1 MKFGNRAARASAC
14 QVVGCMLGG
23 NFSWEEDAVIMNDLK
38 RQLATWIDDDREPII
53 GFLCDFVRAKSPN
66 PPGDTTLAAA
76 HLTRFFEAHALPFR
90 VIAPQPTMPNIVGSF
105 EGAKP
110 GPHLVL
116 NGHIDVFPADERNER
131 WTYGPW
137 SGTIADGK
145 IYGRGVADMKA
156 GTSASVFTYYYL
168 YRVRDHL
175 KGRLTLTAV
184 SDEETFGP
192 WGARYLMERHPEV
205 HGDCLLNGEPSSPLT
220 IRFGEKGPL
229 WLKFTVRTK
238 GAHGAY
244 THLSPSATKIAA
256 RLILDLEDL
265 TALHPSVPVDIAD
278 ALAGAAAAIDEAQ
291 GPGAKDIVQRVT
303 VNIGVI
309 QGGQKVNMVPGT
321 CWFEA
326 DIRVPS
332 GLGRDEVLAKIRQIL
347 AGYPEATVEEINYS
361 APSVCDPNHEMVGI
375 LRANARALGRPDPT
389 PIVSLGGTDAR
400 LWRQRG
406 IPGLVH
412 GPFPR
417 GMAQADE
424 HVEIEEYLH
433 IVRMHVL
440 SAFDYLS
447 R

>member
-1 MKFGNRAARASAC
+1 MLIRAAMDDVK
-14 QVVGCMLGG
+14 Q
-23 NFSWEEDAVIMNDLK
+23 
-38 RQLATWIDDDREPII
+38 QLAQWIDEDRDAII
-53 GFLCDFVRAKSPN
+53 QFLCEFVRAKSPN
-66 PPGDTTLAAA
+66 PPGDTTRAAA
-76 HLTRFFEAHALPFR
+76 HVTRFLEMHGLPFQ

-110 GPHLVL
+110 GRHLVL
-116 NGHIDVFPADERNER
+116 NGHMDVFPADEANER
-131 WTYGPW
+131 WTHGPW
-137 SGTIADGK
+137 SGAIAEGK

-156 GTSASVFTYYYL
+156 GTSASIFTYYYL
-168 YRVRDHL
+168 YRVREHL
-175 KGRLTLTAV
+175 KGTLTLTAV

-192 WGARYLMERHPEV
+192 WGARYLMDHAEV

-244 THLSPSATKIAA
+244 THLSPSATKLAA
-256 RLILDLEDL
+256 KLILDLEDL
-265 TALHPSVPVDIAD
+265 TALEPSVPVEVAD

-309 QGGQKVNMVPGT
+309 QGGQKVNMVPAT

-326 DIRVPS
+326 DVRLPP
-332 GLGRDEVLAKIRQIL
+332 GLGRDEVMAALRRIL
-347 AGYPEATVEEINYS
+347 GRYPEATMEEINYS
-361 APSVCDPNHEMVGI
+361 APSACDPNHEMVGI
-375 LRANARALGRPDPT
+375 VRANAQALGRPAPA

-400 LWRQRG
+400 LWRHRG
-406 IPGLVH
+406 IPAFVH

-440 SAFDYLS
+440 SASDYLS

>member
-1 MKFGNRAARASAC
+1 MDDAKA
-14 QVVGCMLGG
+14 QLLG
-23 NFSWEEDAVIMNDLK
+23 
-38 RQLATWIDDDREPII
+38 WIDEDKDEIV

-76 HLTRFFEAHALPFR
+76 HITRFLERNQLPFR
-90 VIAPQPTMPNIVGSF
+90 VIAPQPTMPNIVGTF
-105 EGAKP
+105 DGARA
-110 GPHLVL
+110 GHHLVL
-116 NGHIDVFPADERNER
+116 NGHIDVFPADEATER
-131 WTYGPW
+131 WTHGAW
-137 SGTIADGK
+137 SGAIADGK

-156 GTSASVFTYYYL
+156 GTSASIFTYRYL
-168 YRVRDHL
+168 HRLRGRL
-175 KGRLTLTAV
+175 AGRLTLTAV

-192 WGARYLMERHPEV
+192 WGARYLMEHHPEV

-229 WLKFTVRTK
+229 WLRFTVTTR

-244 THLSPSATKIAA
+244 THLTPSATKIAA
-256 RLILDLEDL
+256 RIILDLEEL
-265 TALHPSVPVDIAD
+265 TAIPASVPIDVAD

-291 GPGAKDIVQRVT
+291 GAGAKDILQSVT

-309 QGGQKVNMVPGT
+309 HGGQKVNMVPGT

-326 DIRVPS
+326 DVRLPPGVAKETVMARV
-332 GLGRDEVLAKIRQIL
+332 REIAAR
-347 AGYPEATVEEINYS
+347 YPEAAMEEINFS
-361 APSVCDPNHEMVGI
+361 APSVCDPNHAMVKI
-375 LRANARALGRPDPT
+375 LRANARALGRPEPA

-433 IVRMHVL
+433 IVRMHAL

-447 R
+447 A

>member
-1 MKFGNRAARASAC
+1 M
-14 QVVGCMLGG
+14 
-23 NFSWEEDAVIMNDLK
+23 
-38 RQLATWIDDDREPII
+38 
-53 GFLCDFVRAKSPN
+53 
-66 PPGDTTLAAA
+66 
-76 HLTRFFEAHALPFR
+76 
-90 VIAPQPTMPNIVGSF
+90 
-105 EGAKP
+105 
-110 GPHLVL
+110 
-116 NGHIDVFPADERNER
+116 DVFPADEANER
-131 WTYGPW
+131 WTHGPW
-137 SGTIADGK
+137 SGAIAEGK

-156 GTSASVFTYYYL
+156 GTSASIFTYYYL
-168 YRVRDHL
+168 YRVRQHL
-175 KGRLTLTAV
+175 KGKLTLTAV

-192 WGARYLMERHPEV
+192 WGARYLMDHADV

-244 THLSPSATKIAA
+244 THLSPSATKLAA
-256 RLILDLEDL
+256 KLILDLEDL
-265 TALHPSVPVDIAD
+265 TALEPSVPIEVAD

-303 VNIGVI
+303 VNIGII
-309 QGGQKVNMVPGT
+309 QGGQKVNMVPAT

-326 DIRVPS
+326 DVRLPP
-332 GLGRDEVLAKIRQIL
+332 GLGRDEVMAALRRIL
-347 AGYPEATVEEINYS
+347 GRYPEATMEEINYS
-361 APSVCDPNHEMVGI
+361 APSACDPNHEMVGI
-375 LRANARALGRPDPT
+375 VRANAQAFGRPAPA

-400 LWRQRG
+400 LWRHRG
-406 IPGLVH
+406 IPAFVH

-440 SAFDYLS
+440 SASDYLS

>member
-1 MKFGNRAARASAC
+1 M
-14 QVVGCMLGG
+14 
-23 NFSWEEDAVIMNDLK
+23 DDLK
-38 RQLATWIDDDREPII
+38 RQLAKWIDQDRDTII
-53 GFLCDFVRAKSPN
+53 RFLCDFVRAKSPN

-76 HLTRFFEAHALPFR
+76 HITRFLEAQGLPFR
-90 VIAPQPTMPNIVGSF
+90 VIAPQSTMPNIVGTF
-105 EGAKP
+105 EGREP
-110 GPHLVL
+110 GRHLVL
-116 NGHIDVFPADERNER
+116 NGHIDVFPADEENER
-131 WTYGPW
+131 WTHGPW
-137 SGTIADGK
+137 SGAIADGK

-156 GTSASVFTYYYL
+156 GTSASIFTYAYL

-192 WGARYLMERHPEV
+192 WGARYLMEHHPEV

-229 WLKFTVRTK
+229 WLRFTTRTR

-244 THLSPSATKIAA
+244 THLTPSATKIAA
-256 RLILDLEDL
+256 RLIVDLEDL
-265 TALHPSVPVDIAD
+265 TTLQPSVPIDVAD

-291 GPGAKDIVQRVT
+291 GPGAKDILQRVT

-309 QGGQKVNMVPGT
+309 HGGQKVNMVPGT

-326 DIRVPS
+326 DVRLPP
-332 GLGRDEVLAKIRQIL
+332 GLGKDAVLTKVKQIL
-347 AGYPEATVEEINYS
+347 SRYPDTTMEEINFS

-375 LRANARALGRPDPT
+375 LRANAKALGRPDPA

-440 SAFDYLS
+440 SSFDYLS

>member
-1 MKFGNRAARASAC
+1 M
-14 QVVGCMLGG
+14 
-23 NFSWEEDAVIMNDLK
+23 DDLK
-38 RQLATWIDDDREPII
+38 RQLATWIDEDREAII

-66 PPGDTTLAAA
+66 PPGDTTLAAK
-76 HLTRFFEAHALPFR
+76 HITGFLEAHKLPFR
-90 VIAPQPTMPNIVGSF
+90 IIAPQPTMANIVGTF
-105 EGAKP
+105 EGRAP
-110 GPHLVL
+110 GKHLVL
-116 NGHIDVFPADERNER
+116 NGHIDVFPADEQNER
-131 WTYGPW
+131 WTHGPW
-137 SGTIADGK
+137 SGAIADGK

-156 GTSASVFTYYYL
+156 GTSASIFTYAYL
-168 YRVRDHL
+168 YRIREHL

-192 WGARYLMERHPEV
+192 WGARYLMEHHPEV

-229 WLKFTVRTK
+229 WLRFTTRTR

-244 THLSPSATKIAA
+244 THLTPSATKISA
-256 RLILDLEDL
+256 RLIVDLEEL
-265 TALHPSVPVDIAD
+265 TTLEPAVPIDIAD

-303 VNIGVI
+303 LNIGVI
-309 QGGQKVNMVPGT
+309 HGGQKVNMVPGT

-326 DIRVPS
+326 DVRLPPGMS
-332 GLGRDEVLAKIRQIL
+332 KATVLAKVRQIL
-347 AGYPEATVEEINYS
+347 ARYPETTMEELNFS
-361 APSVCDPNHEMVGI
+361 APSACDPNHEMVGI
-375 LRANARALGRPDPT
+375 LRANAKALGRPDPA
-389 PIVSLGGTDAR
+389 PILSLGGTDAR

-440 SAFDYLS
+440 SSFDYLS
-447 R
+447 RAS

>member
-1 MKFGNRAARASAC
+1 MDD
-14 QVVGCMLGG
+14 V
-23 NFSWEEDAVIMNDLK
+23 K
-38 RQLATWIDDDREPII
+38 RQLAKWIDEDRDTII
-53 GFLCDFVRAKSPN
+53 AFLCDFVRAKSPN

-76 HLTRFFEAHALPFR
+76 HVTRFLEARGLPFR
-90 VIAPQPTMPNIVGSF
+90 VIAPQPTMPNIVGTF
-105 EGAKP
+105 EGRRP
-110 GPHLVL
+110 GRHLVL
-116 NGHIDVFPADERNER
+116 NGHIDVFPADEQNER
-131 WTYGPW
+131 WTHGPW
-137 SGTIADGK
+137 SGAIANGK

-156 GTSASVFTYYYL
+156 GTSASIFTYAYL
-168 YRVRDHL
+168 YRVRDDL

-192 WGARYLMERHPEV
+192 WGARYLMEHHPEV

-229 WLKFTVRTK
+229 WLRFTTRTR

-256 RLILDLEDL
+256 RLIVDLEEL
-265 TALHPSVPVDIAD
+265 TTLEPSVPIDIAD

-291 GPGAKDIVQRVT
+291 GPGAKDIIQRVT

-309 QGGQKVNMVPGT
+309 HGGQKVNMVPGT

-326 DIRVPS
+326 DVRLPP
-332 GLGRDEVLAKIRQIL
+332 GLGKDAVLAKVRQIL
-347 AGYPEATVEEINYS
+347 ARYPDTTMEEINFS
-361 APSVCDPNHEMVGI
+361 APSACDPNHEMVSI
-375 LRANARALGRPDPT
+375 LRANARALGRPDPA

-424 HVEIEEYLH
+424 HVEIEGYLH

-440 SAFDYLS
+440 SSFDYLS

>member
-1 MKFGNRAARASAC
+1 MD
-14 QVVGCMLGG
+14 
-23 NFSWEEDAVIMNDLK
+23 DAK
-38 RQLATWIDDDREPII
+38 TQLLRWIDEDREEII

-76 HLTRFFEAHALPFR
+76 HVTRFLERNQLPFR
-90 VIAPQPTMPNIVGSF
+90 IIAPQPTMPNIVGTF
-105 EGAKP
+105 EGARP
-110 GPHLVL
+110 GRHLVL
-116 NGHIDVFPADERNER
+116 NGHMDVFPADETNER
-131 WTYGPW
+131 WSHGPW
-137 SGTIADGK
+137 SGAIADGK

-156 GTSASVFTYYYL
+156 GTSSSIFTYRYL
-168 YRVRDHL
+168 HRLRDRIG
-175 KGRLTLTAV
+175 GRLTLTAV

-192 WGARYLMERHPEV
+192 WGARYLMEHHPEV

-229 WLKFTVRTK
+229 WLRFTVRTP

-244 THLSPSATKIAA
+244 THLTSSATKIAA
-256 RLILDLEDL
+256 RMIVDLEDL
-265 TALHPSVPVDIAD
+265 TTIPAQVPIDVAD

-291 GPGAKDIVQRVT
+291 GPGAKDIVQKIT

-309 QGGQKVNMVPGT
+309 HGGQKVNMVPGT
-321 CWFEA
+321 CFFEA
-326 DIRVPS
+326 DIRLPPGATKDAVMT
-332 GLGRDEVLAKIRQIL
+332 RVRAIAAR
-347 AGYPEATVEEINYS
+347 YPEAEMEEINFS
-361 APSVCDPNHEMVGI
+361 APSVCDPNHPMMGI
-375 LRANARALGRPDPT
+375 LRANARALGRPDPA

-440 SAFDYLS
+440 SAYDYLAG
-447 R
+447 

>member
-1 MKFGNRAARASAC
+1 MLVRTVFG
-14 QVVGCMLGG
+14 GG
-23 NFSWEEDAVIMNDLK
+23 AMDDVK
-38 RQLATWIDDDREPII
+38 QQLARWIDEDRDTII
-53 GFLCDFVRAKSPN
+53 QFLCEFVRAKSPN
-66 PPGDTTLAAA
+66 PPGDTTLAAG
-76 HLTRFFEAHALPFR
+76 HVTRFLEMHRLPFQ
-90 VIAPQPTMPNIVGSF
+90 VVAPQPTMPNIVGSF

-110 GPHLVL
+110 GRHLVL
-116 NGHIDVFPADERNER
+116 NGHMDVFPADEANER
-131 WTYGPW
+131 WTHGPW
-137 SGTIADGK
+137 SGAIAEGK

-156 GTSASVFTYYYL
+156 GTSASIFTYYYL
-168 YRVRDHL
+168 YRVRQHL
-175 KGRLTLTAV
+175 KGKLTLTAV

-192 WGARYLMERHPEV
+192 WGARYLMDHADV

-244 THLSPSATKIAA
+244 THLSPSATKLAA
-256 RLILDLEDL
+256 KLILDLEDL
-265 TALHPSVPVDIAD
+265 TALEPSVPIEVAD

-303 VNIGVI
+303 VNIGII
-309 QGGQKVNMVPGT
+309 QGGQKVNMVPAT

-326 DIRVPS
+326 DVRLPP
-332 GLGRDEVLAKIRQIL
+332 GLGRDEVMAALRRIL
-347 AGYPEATVEEINYS
+347 GRYPEATMEEINYS
-361 APSVCDPNHEMVGI
+361 APSACDPNHEMVGI
-375 LRANARALGRPDPT
+375 VRANAQAFGRPAPA

-400 LWRQRG
+400 LWRHRG
-406 IPGLVH
+406 IPAFVH

>member
-1 MKFGNRAARASAC
+1 MD
-14 QVVGCMLGG
+14 
-23 NFSWEEDAVIMNDLK
+23 DAK
-38 RQLATWIDDDREPII
+38 AQLLRWIDEDRDEIV

-66 PPGDTTLAAA
+66 PPGDTTQAAA
-76 HLTRFFEAHALPFR
+76 HIARLLTRDQLPFR

-105 EGAKP
+105 EGAEP

-116 NGHIDVFPADERNER
+116 NGHIDVFPVDEANER
-131 WTYGPW
+131 WTHGPW
-137 SGTIADGK
+137 SGAIADGK

-156 GTSASVFTYYYL
+156 GTSASIFTYRYL
-168 YRVRDHL
+168 HRLRARL
-175 KGRLTLTAV
+175 AGRLTLTAV

-192 WGARYLMERHPEV
+192 WGARYLMEHHPEV

-229 WLKFTVRTK
+229 WLRFTVRTR

-244 THLSPSATKIAA
+244 THLTPSATKIAA
-256 RLILDLEDL
+256 RIILDLEDL
-265 TALHPSVPVDIAD
+265 TTLPAAVPIDVAD

-291 GPGAKDIVQRVT
+291 GPGAKDILQRVT

-309 QGGQKVNMVPGT
+309 HGGQKVNMVPGT

-326 DIRVPS
+326 DIRLPPGV
-332 GLGRDEVLAKIRQIL
+332 GKNAVMARVREIAAR
-347 AGYPEATVEEINYS
+347 YPEATMEEINFS
-361 APSVCDPNHEMVGI
+361 APSVCDPNHAMVKI
-375 LRANARALGRPDPT
+375 LRANARALGRPEPL

-424 HVEIEEYLH
+424 HVEIEEFLH
-433 IVRMHVL
+433 IVRMHAL
-440 SAFDYLS
+440 SALDYLS
-447 R
+447 G

>member
-1 MKFGNRAARASAC
+1 MDDVK
-14 QVVGCMLGG
+14 Q
-23 NFSWEEDAVIMNDLK
+23 
-38 RQLATWIDDDREPII
+38 QLAKWIDEDRDTII
-53 GFLCDFVRAKSPN
+53 QFLCEFVRAKSPN
-66 PPGDTTLAAA
+66 PPGDTSLAAA
-76 HLTRFFEAHALPFR
+76 HVTRFLTSHGLPFQ
-90 VIAPQPTMPNIVGSF
+90 VIAPQATMPNIVGSF
-105 EGAKP
+105 AGRKP
-110 GPHLVL
+110 GRHLVL
-116 NGHIDVFPADERNER
+116 NGHMDVFPVDEQNER
-131 WTYGPW
+131 WTHGPW
-137 SGTIADGK
+137 SGALAEGK

-156 GTSASVFTYYYL
+156 GTSASIFTYYYL
-168 YRVRDHL
+168 HRVREHL

-192 WGARYLMERHPEV
+192 WGARYLMDHADV

-244 THLSPSATKIAA
+244 THLSPSATKLAA
-256 RLILDLEDL
+256 KLILDLEEL
-265 TALHPSVPVDIAD
+265 TALEPSVPIEVAD

-291 GPGAKDIVQRVT
+291 GPGAKDILQRLT
-303 VNIGVI
+303 LNIGVI
-309 QGGQKVNMVPGT
+309 HGGLKVNIVPGT

-326 DIRVPS
+326 DVRLPP
-332 GLGRDEVLAKIRQIL
+332 GLGRDEVMAAVGRIL
-347 AGYPEATVEEINYS
+347 ARYPEATVEEINYS
-361 APSVCDPNHEMVGI
+361 APTAGDPNHEMVGI
-375 LRANARALGRPDPT
+375 VRANARALGRPAPA

-406 IPGLVH
+406 IPAFVH

-424 HVEIEEYLH
+424 HVEIEEYLY

>member
-1 MKFGNRAARASAC
+1 M
-14 QVVGCMLGG
+14 
-23 NFSWEEDAVIMNDLK
+23 DDLK
-38 RQLATWIDDDREPII
+38 RQLLKWIDDDRETII

-66 PPGDTTLAAA
+66 PPGDTTVAAA
-76 HLTRFFEAHALPFR
+76 HVTRFLEAHKLPFR
-90 VIAPQPTMPNIVGSF
+90 VIAPQPTMPNIVGTF
-105 EGAKP
+105 EGRASGK
-110 GPHLVL
+110 HLVL
-116 NGHIDVFPADERNER
+116 NGHIDVFPVDEQNER
-131 WTYGPW
+131 WTHGPW
-137 SGTIADGK
+137 SGAIADGK

-156 GTSASVFTYYYL
+156 GTSASIFTYAYL
-168 YRVRDHL
+168 YRIREHL

-192 WGARYLMERHPEV
+192 WGARYLMEHHPEV

-229 WLKFTVRTK
+229 WLRLTTRTR

-244 THLSPSATKIAA
+244 THLTPSATKIAA
-256 RLILDLEDL
+256 RLIMDLEEL
-265 TALHPSVPVDIAD
+265 TTLEPAVPIEIAD

-291 GPGAKDIVQRVT
+291 GAGAKDIVQRVT
-303 VNIGVI
+303 LNIGVI
-309 QGGQKVNMVPGT
+309 HGGQKVNMVPGT

-326 DIRVPS
+326 DVRLPPGMS
-332 GLGRDEVLAKIRQIL
+332 KETVLAKVRQIL
-347 AGYPEATVEEINYS
+347 VRYPETTMEEINFS
-361 APSVCDPNHEMVGI
+361 APSSGDPNHEMVGI
-375 LRANARALGRPDPT
+375 LRANAKALGRPDPA
-389 PIVSLGGTDAR
+389 PILSLGGTDAR

-440 SAFDYLS
+440 SSFDYLS
-447 R
+447 RSS

>member
-1 MKFGNRAARASAC
+1 MDDTKA
-14 QVVGCMLGG
+14 
-23 NFSWEEDAVIMNDLK
+23 
-38 RQLATWIDDDREPII
+38 QLLRWIDEDREEIV

-76 HLTRFFEAHALPFR
+76 HVTRFLTLNQLPFR
-90 VIAPQPTMPNIVGSF
+90 IIAPQATMPNIVGSF
-105 EGAKP
+105 EGARP
-110 GPHLVL
+110 GHHLVL
-116 NGHIDVFPADERNER
+116 NGHIDVFPADEANER
-131 WTYGPW
+131 WTHGPW
-137 SGTIADGK
+137 SGAIAEGK

-156 GTSASVFTYYYL
+156 GTSASIFTYRYL
-168 YRVRDHL
+168 HRLREHL
-175 KGRLTLTAV
+175 AGRLTLTAV

-192 WGARYLMERHPEV
+192 WGARYLMENHPEV

-229 WLKFTVRTK
+229 WLRFTVKTR

-244 THLSPSATKIAA
+244 THLTPSATKISA
-256 RLILDLEDL
+256 RMIVDLEDL
-265 TALHPSVPVDIAD
+265 TTLPAAVPIDIAD
-278 ALAGAAAAIDEAQ
+278 ALAGAVAAIDEAQ
-291 GPGAKDIVQRVT
+291 GPGAKDILQRVT
-303 VNIGVI
+303 LNIGVI
-309 QGGQKVNMVPGT
+309 HGGQKVNMVPGT

-326 DIRVPS
+326 DIRLPPGV
-332 GLGRDEVLAKIRQIL
+332 GKDAVMARVQAI
-347 AGYPEATVEEINYS
+347 AACYPEATMEEINFS
-361 APSVCDPNHEMVGI
+361 APSVCDPNHAMVRI
-375 LRANARALGRPDPT
+375 LRANARALGRPEPA

-447 R
+447 G

>member
-1 MKFGNRAARASAC
+1 MVERRRRPVKSPVVYAR
-14 QVVGCMLGG
+14 
-23 NFSWEEDAVIMNDLK
+23 
-38 RQLATWIDDDREPII
+38 RQLLRVGDAMADVKQQLAQWIDEDREQIVE
-53 GFLCDFVRAKSPN
+53 FLCDFVRAKSPN

-76 HLTRFFEAHALPFR
+76 HVTRFLESRGLPFR
-90 VIAPQPTMPNIVGSF
+90 VIAPQASMPNLVGSF

-110 GPHLVL
+110 GRHLVL
-116 NGHIDVFPADERNER
+116 NGHMDVFPADETNER

-137 SGTIADGK
+137 SGAIAEGK

-156 GTSASVFTYYYL
+156 GTSASIFTYAYL
-168 YRVRDHL
+168 YRVREHL

-192 WGARYLMERHPEV
+192 WGARYLMEHHPDV

-229 WLKFTVRTK
+229 WLRFTVRTR

-265 TALHPSVPVDIAD
+265 TTLEASVPLEVAD

-291 GPGAKDIVQRVT
+291 GPGAKDVVQRVT

-309 QGGQKVNMVPGT
+309 QGGLKVNMVPGT

-326 DIRVPS
+326 DVRLPP
-332 GLGRDEVLAKIRQIL
+332 GLGRDEVLAKVRQIL
-347 AGYPEATVEEINYS
+347 ASYPQATMEEMNYS
-361 APSVCDPNHEMVGI
+361 APSVCDPHHEMVGI
-375 LRANARALGRPDPT
+375 VRANALALGRPAPA

-400 LWRQRG
+400 LWRHRG
-406 IPGLVH
+406 IPAFVH

-424 HVEIEEYLH
+424 HVEIEEYVH